1 MNKMRKT
8 QFMMILISILGFMYI
23 LPVAASNHEP
33 NVPSKPLMLVYALL
47 FFFMNTIQDA
57 LQVVVAIFIW
67 KELYQIY
74 QLLSGGKN

>member
-1 MNKMRKT
+1 MT
-8 QFMMILISILGFMYI
+8 HFTFLLIGILVLLQV
-23 LPVAASNHEP
+23 LPVYASNHEP
-33 NVPSKPLMLVYALL
+33 NVPSKPLMLVYAIF

-74 QLLSGGKN
+74 KLLSGGKN